1 MYKSVTIGV
10 WIGGEKNF
18 MVQRFIGCV
27 DWFGTSDGK
36 MFGFIKYHDGN
47 GLEKSIFFHK
57 NYIIEK
63 DRKYLGKFSENM
75 VVTFEIKNSEKQKDK
90 FEASQ
95 VSVLDSETNLQFL
108 YEKFFEYFKN
118 NKKDTI
124 YQQLCKKLKVEIA
137 KQQDSLTALDEKI
150 LEMLQIKINDDLLKI
165 FSKYIDQNSKLLATL
180 ILCCVSA
187 FKKDNTQLF
196 KIISLLKQYFDKA
209 DVYQSFIVHLLD
221 TSNFLDCVKD
231 KGIFAKIQ
239 HDLIAYNLIDLLDNI
254 KQNLDLDIDTKIEW
268 WLDDV
273 ITDFDFGLYCS
284 RIALLS
290 VKYQQLFIKKLFYYK
305 NQGFLNLDLHHIL
318 SINVSDYS
326 TKVVFEILRQLST
339 QQNFN
344 QKSIQADLL
353 RIISESNLI
362 NHVDDVLNLQ
372 GYFNFCQGRVKEHNC
387 DVNNSFQPYKQTSL
401 PLGKIIDGKQYYY
414 VREKVETVSGL
425 DNDKPIICDGQ
436 ISMNKG
442 QFNLSNGQACFWWC
456 RNKQCFYI
464 SRKYA
469 SHVHDW
475 KNYTL
480 IDFLGILN
488 MVNDNTDNQIG
499 LFYGAIN
506 HVNKFLS
513 RLNCRGCKRLLKPN
527 GNSNYTFYRVRNL
540 SCDNPNCTQP
550 DTDVYLSHCANG
562 RCDGIIDSRVSQRCN
577 NGFVI
582 CEQCFACC
590 DNQRLE
596 NRNSNRAINGLEK
609 VVWEIV
615 HRGEVIL
622 CPQCANPMQF
632 RDIHQRRQ
640 ACATMINHLQ
650 NLYNDGT
657 PTENNIVGN
666 MGTYQNTQQQ
676 WFVLY
681 QRHLNNG
688 DFINWLY
695 DLQELGFHITDFP
708 DDLSKLHYRVITP
721 LQHELQQTKVF
732 HCRNCNTTYNYTNDT
747 IKSQAVIYW
756 HSALF
761 NQIG

>member
-1 MYKSVTIGV
+1 
-10 WIGGEKNF
+10 

-36 MFGFIKYHDGN
+36 MFGFIKYHDEN

-57 NYIIEK
+57 NHIIEK
-63 DRKYLGKFSENM
+63 DRKYLDKFSENT

-90 FEASQ
+90 FEANH
-95 VSVLDSETNLQFL
+95 VSVLDSETDLQFL

-124 YQQLCKKLKVEIA
+124 YQKLCKKLEVEIA
-137 KQQDSLTALDEKI
+137 KQQDNLTALDEKI
-150 LEMLQIKINDDLLKI
+150 LEILPIKINGDLLKI
-165 FSKYIDQNSKLLATL
+165 FSNYIYKNPKLLAKL

-187 FKKDNTQLF
+187 FKKDSTQLI

-209 DVYQSFIVHLLD
+209 DVYQSLITHLLD

-290 VKYQQLFIKKLFYYK
+290 VEYQQLFIKKLFYYK
-305 NQGFLNLDLHHIL
+305 KQGFLNLDLHHIL

-387 DVNNSFQPYKQTSL
+387 DVNNFHFYDRVAL
-401 PLGKIIDGKQYYY
+401 FRGNVVDGKQYYY
-414 VREKVETVSGL
+414 VREKMETVSGL

-436 ISMNKG
+436 ISLKND

-456 RNKQCFYI
+456 KNKQCFRI
-464 SRKYA
+464 SRGYA
-469 SHVHDW
+469 NHVDNW

-540 SCDNPNCTQP
+540 SCDNPNCTNP
-550 DTDVYLSHCANG
+550 DIGVYLSHCANG

-590 DNQRLE
+590 DESRLE
-596 NRNSNRAINGLEK
+596 NRNLNRVMNGLDR
-609 VVWEIV
+609 VGWGAP
-615 HRGEVIL
+615 HRGQVIL
-622 CPQCANPMQF
+622 CPLCPDDKQMQF
-632 RDIHQRRQ
+632 KDIHEKQQ
-640 ACATMINHLQ
+640 ACINMVNELES
-650 NLYNDGT
+650 LYNDGT
-657 PTENNIVGN
+657 PADRNLVGN
-666 MGTYQNTQQQ
+666 MGIYQNTQQQ

-681 QRHLNNG
+681 QRHLNREY
-688 DFINWLY
+688 FIAHLSY
-695 DLQELGFHITDFP
+695 LQEIGFHITDFP
-708 DDLSKLHYRVITP
+708 DDLSKPHYRVITP

-732 HCRNCNTTYNYTNDT
+732 HCRNCNTTYNYTNEPN
-747 IKSQAVIYW
+747 KAQAVIYW
-756 HSALF
+756 HFSRF